1 MTTCSAGHDSA
12 TADYCDTCG
21 TPLDPTLPAPT
32 SHSRPLAS
40 NAQTCGYCG
49 AVRDGRFCEEC
60 GRDAAIPPDTSQPI
74 PGDTPPPPLDTSQRG
89 PLDNPQRDPTSPPS
103 PFPPE
108 PPVTRT
114 WTAIVAADRAWFE
127 EVGRRDGPDAPGL
140 EFPRYCPER
149 RFVLAGSQMAIG
161 RRSRSRGTE
170 PEIDL
175 AGPPLDPGVSAHHA
189 LLLAQP
195 DGHWQLVDVGST
207 NGTSLGDAP
216 EPIAPHTPVI
226 LADGDRIKIGAWTTI
241 TITCSTSR

>member
-1 MTTCSAGHDSA
+1 MPTCSAGHDSA
-12 TADYCDTCG
+12 TTDYCDTCG
-21 TPLDPTLPAPT
+21 TLLDGSPPAPPPT
-32 SHSRPLAS
+32 PQPSKTT
-40 NAQTCGYCG
+40 AQTCEYCG
-49 AVRDGRFCEEC
+49 TARDGRFCEAC
-60 GRDAAIPPDTSQPI
+60 GQDSAIPPGIPQPL
-74 PGDTPPPPLDTSQRG
+74 PPATPSWEPISPAPPL
-89 PLDNPQRDPTSPPS
+89 PA
-103 PFPPE
+103 E

-114 WTAIVAADRAWFE
+114 WTAFVRADRAWFE
-127 EVGRRDGPDAPGL
+127 EVSRRDGPDAPGL

-149 RFVLAGSQMAIG
+149 RFVLVGPQMAIG

-207 NGTSLGDAP
+207 NGTSVGDAP
-216 EPIAPHTPVI
+216 EPIAPYTPVA
-226 LADGDRIKIGAWTTI
+226 LADGDCIKIGAWTTI

>member
-1 MTTCSAGHDSA
+1 MTICSAGHDSA

-21 TPLDPTLPAPT
+21 TPLDQAPPAPT
-32 SHSRPLAS
+32 SNSRPPAS
-40 NAQTCGYCG
+40 DAQTCGYCG

-60 GRDAAIPPDTSQPI
+60 GSDSAISPDGSQMTPPGIPQPI
-74 PGDTPPPPLDTSQRG
+74 PGDPPPIPPATPQRVPTGPPPPSLSAV
-89 PLDNPQRDPTSPPS
+89 S
-103 PFPPE
+103 
-108 PPVTRT
+108 RT

-149 RFVLAGSQMAIG
+149 RFVLAGPQISIG
-161 RRSRSRGTE
+161 RRSRSRGTQ

-195 DGHWQLVDVGST
+195 DGYWQLVDVGST

-216 EPIAPHTPVI
+216 DPIAPHVPVA